1 MSQKRP
7 VCRDKKQISGFLCL
21 RAWAPGLTAKAPEGI
36 LEMMEMFKNYVLV
49 MVA

>member
-7 VCRDKKQISGFLCL
+7 VCRDKKQISGCL
-21 RAWAPGLTAKAPEGI
+21 GLRTQAPGLTAKAAEGI
-36 LEMMEMFKNYVLV
+36 LDMMEMFKNYVMV